1 MAFKTD
7 WSFLD
12 KISMGA
18 VGTEAVTNSL
28 NAMGH
33 QVIELERYCT
43 SNKIWATKIKR
54 LRIPDL
60 LCLHCGR
67 RIESRAKSK
76 LGIIMSDSENNAER
90 RWFCGLR
97 DNDWVAFI
105 QCYRDT
111 QNRWA
116 ASEAINLFSIGSM
129 KATEAST
136 HLGPPKSVFEG
147 AERDRK
153 WECYVPGGD
162 GNGVISSIE
171 DCQHN
176 ERRICMQNPDGRRQS
191 KKVSADH
198 YIYVHEGDTFIKG
211 ASILSGIVPPLL
223 DNGCSA
229 EQYDF
234 LPDLES
240 EEKETVYTAVKALG
254 YLPHND
260 RAIAA
265 LHDICENDQID
276 NRIRLEAYASLLRL
290 NENVW
295 EEMYTFAFSLDSVE
309 LKTEYVL
316 ILGEITTDT
325 ASEYLFRVIQNEE
338 NDEEM
343 RAAAIW
349 SLHPTC
355 ETLSR
360 VFPYCFRPEQIIADH
375 AIAKVKRHFCHDLTA
390 TVLDAFCDDPSQNA
404 ICAYLLS
411 TSDDVSREM
420 VVNYY
425 VSSDGIKKEWIL
437 FSIGLMPEEYYSELI
452 DRIVPNATETK
463 EKLELL
469 WRCQPDY
476 LKSTEI
482 DRISFLEMQK

>member
-18 VGTEAVTNSL
+18 VGTEAVINSL

-43 SNKIWATKIKR
+43 SNKIWTTKIKR

-76 LGIIMSDSENNAER
+76 LGIIMSDSENNADR

-97 DNDWVAFI
+97 DTDWVAFI
-105 QCYRDT
+105 QCFRDA
-111 QNRWA
+111 QNKWT
-116 ASEAINLFSIGSM
+116 ASETVNIFSVGNM
-129 KATEAST
+129 KETERYT
-136 HLGPPKSVFEG
+136 ELGKPKSVYEG

-153 WECYVPGGD
+153 WKCYVPGGE
-162 GNGVISSIE
+162 GTGTIIAIE
-171 DCQHN
+171 DCQN
-176 ERRICMQNPDGRRQS
+176 GERRIRMQNSGGGGRAQ
-191 KKVSADH
+191 KVNANH
-198 YIYVHEGDTFIKG
+198 YIYVHEGDTFVKG

-223 DNGCSA
+223 ENGCCD

-234 LPDLES
+234 LLDLES

-254 YLPHND
+254 YLPHDD
-260 RAIAA
+260 RAVAA
-265 LHDICENDQID
+265 LRDICGNDQID

-309 LKTEYVL
+309 LKIEYVL
-316 ILGEITTDT
+316 ILGEIPAD
-325 ASEYLFRVIQNEE
+325 AAAAYLFRVIQNEE

-349 SLHPTC
+349 SLHPTYA
-355 ETLSR
+355 TLSR
-360 VFPYCFRPEQIIADH
+360 VLPYCFRPEIIIADH
-375 AIAKVKRHFCHDLTA
+375 AIAKVKRHFCRDLTA
-390 TVLDAFCDDPSQNA
+390 AVLDAFSDNPHQNA

-411 TSDDVSREM
+411 TSGDVNREM

-425 VSSDGIKKEWIL
+425 VSSHGSKKEWAL
-437 FSIGLMPEEYYSELI
+437 FSIGLVPEECYSELI
-452 DRIVPNATETK
+452 DRIDPNATETK

-476 LKSTEI
+476 LNSAET
-482 DRISFLEMQK
+482 DRISFLERQK